1 MIGRSVILY
10 EKMTRD
16 TPLMLF
22 NAFGGQTILQI
33 VIGLVIPAKPRL
45 AGSRGAHACAWTNTS
60 ANFNVCPNLAMVWLA
75 HSSID
80 FIKIMLEKYFGNLNC
95 VKFNFFLQY
104 TYQSQPSLIVIMSL
118 LLCTNH

>member
-33 VIGLVIPAKPRL
+33 VIGLVIPAKPRF
-45 AGSRGAHACAWTNTS
+45 GWRKGARLRMGKYVGKFQRLPKLGNGVACP
-60 ANFNVCPNLAMVWLA
+60 F
-75 HSSID
+75 ID
-80 FIKIMLEKYFGNLNC
+80 
-95 VKFNFFLQY
+95 
-104 TYQSQPSLIVIMSL
+104 
-118 LLCTNH
+118 